1 MTNPS
6 DEALRAI
13 LRSAKTI
20 AVVGLSDKPWRPSH
34 DVSRYMQRRG
44 YRIIPINPH
53 IREALGER
61 AWPSLDAAPAEFDI
75 VNVFRRAELV
85 GEAAEAA
92 IRSRAGTV
100 WMQLGVTDENAARLL
115 AAAGKTVVMDRCILQ
130 DHQRLIGR
138 R

>member
-6 DEALRAI
+6 DDALRAI

-20 AVVGLSDKPWRPSH
+20 AVVGLSDKPWRPSYG
-34 DVSRYMQRRG
+34 VSRYMQSRG
-44 YRIIPINPH
+44 YRIVPINPH

-61 AWPSLDAAPAEFDI
+61 AWPSLDDAPEDCNI

-85 GEAAEAA
+85 SGLTAAAL
-92 IRSRAGTV
+92 RSRAGTV

-130 DHQRLIGR
+130 DHQRLLGSR
-138 R
+138 